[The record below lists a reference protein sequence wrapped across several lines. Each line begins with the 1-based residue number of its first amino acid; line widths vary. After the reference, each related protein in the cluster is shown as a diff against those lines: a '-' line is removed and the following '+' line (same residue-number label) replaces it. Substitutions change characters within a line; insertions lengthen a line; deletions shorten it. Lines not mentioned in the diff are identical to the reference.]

1 MRLIDADKLTKKLV
15 YRQWD
20 IDDDIG
26 ATEDTIRVDE
36 VGNCIDIV
44 KKQKT
49 VEAIPI
55 EWIEQWAKERNK
67 MGYTIDMCYT
77 NDLIIDWRKENED
90 KNI

>member
-1 MRLIDADKLTKKLV
+1 MRLIDADELEEEMYYNAFET
-15 YRQWD
+15 
-20 IDDDIG
+20 
-26 ATEDTIRVDE
+26 DTDMQKWESGCWVRYKMFENILE
-36 VGNCIDIV
+36 
-44 KKQKT
+44 KQPT
-49 VEAIPI
+49 IEAIPI